1 MISKYSKQITT
12 TLDPHEMAYAR
23 ASTQGIQG
31 CAGCGNGWGEET
43 PAPETPRLSAA
54 LWVYLIGG
62 AFGIWWLFRK

>member
-31 CAGCGNGWGEET
+31 CAGCGMGAE
-43 PAPETPRLSAA
+43 LSLTEPKKDGLSSA
-54 LWVYLIGG
+54 LWISLIGVI
-62 AFGIWWLFRK
+62 GIWWLVRK